1 MGYISFRTAIG
12 DLTLF
17 DEAGEIVSLEWGW
30 VPGRKQTPLLIDVVE
45 VVREYFVSGRISVN
59 VPLRPK
65 GTEFQLR
72 VWAAVQALPSGQTMT
87 YTDLARVVESG
98 PRAVAGACSRNPI
111 PILIPCH
118 RVVGIVTLGGYS
130 GEGGCQTKRTLLQ
143 LEGSQTSQSREHV

>member
-1 MGYISFRTAIG
+1 MGYISFRTVVG

-17 DEAGEIVSLEWGW
+17 DEAREIVSLEWGW
-30 VPGRKQTPLLIDVVE
+30 VPTRQPPPLLLDVVE
-45 VVREYFVSGRISVN
+45 VIREYFVNGRISKS

-72 VWAAVQALPSGQTMT
+72 VWAAIQKVPSGRTMT
-87 YTDLARVVESG
+87 YTDLARDIHSG
-98 PRAVAGACSRNPI
+98 PRAVARACSRNPI